1 MVLSPGILSVGLVSY
16 LFIKPGPGQ
25 MPFEDVSICPTAPS
39 TDENTGKL
47 SPSRAYTLSLA
58 PQLIYNRSQLVPSL
72 VSSKVYKQLDFLAVG
87 SWWIC
92 GAAEGGDT
100 SLQRVPGGREDVF
113 ADDSI
118 NGKSKRLLM
127 KFLRYLTQPSE
138 DNATGDKHSDLP
150 FSEFLS
156 SKFQIPAELRDPLVS
171 LSLSPDSPRETTAR
185 YALPRIKR
193 HLGSIGVFG
202 EGFGS
207 LVTKWGGA
215 AEISQVGCRASAVGG
230 GVYVLNRGVES
241 IELKQDDTL
250 QIQLSDGESVR
261 AKVIVGSPWDLP
273 EDFRRQAESVQK
285 VARSI
290 SVVSSPLEQLFVKT
304 SEGGPVPAG
313 VVVNLPAGTLSPD
326 TPPVYLMIHSS
337 DTGEC
342 PVGQC
347 ESGSLFTL
355 IFLNFLL
362 FMMNNPKKYLIY
374 IVCNNIDDI
383 SYILKTDHLHTSIV
397 SVHPEAGMS

>member
-1 MVLSPGILSVGLVSY
+1 
-16 LFIKPGPGQ
+16 
-25 MPFEDVSICPTAPS
+25 MPFEDVSICSTPLS
-39 TDENTGKL
+39 TDETAGKL

-58 PQLIYNRSQLVPSL
+58 PQLIYNRSQLIPSL
-72 VSSKVYKQLDFLAVG
+72 VSSKVYRQLDFLAVG

-92 GAAEGGDT
+92 RPADDGDA

-113 ADDSI
+113 ADDNI
-118 NGKSKRLLM
+118 TGKSKRLLM

-138 DNATGDKHSDLP
+138 DDGTSDEDLDQP

-171 LSLSPDSPRETTAR
+171 LSLSPHSPQETTVK

-202 EGFGS
+202 QGFGS
-207 LVTKWGGA
+207 LLAKWGGG

-230 GVYVLNRGVES
+230 GVYVLGRGVKS
-241 IELKQDDTL
+241 IEPKQDDSPL
-250 QIQLSDGESVR
+250 QAHLSDGESVR
-261 AKVIVGSPWDLP
+261 AKIIVGSSWDLP
-273 EDFRRQAESVQK
+273 KDFQKHESSPQK

-290 SVVSSPLEQLFVKT
+290 SVVSSPLEQLFVET

-313 VVVNLPAGTLSPD
+313 VVVSLPAGTFSAD
-326 TPPVYLMIHSS
+326 THPAYLMVHSS

-347 ESGSLFTL
+347 KSLPL
-355 IFLNFLL
+355 HISLL
-362 FMMNNPKKYLIY
+362 PPFMMNNYKNLIY
-374 IVCNNIDDI
+374 IVCNNIDDNY
-383 SYILKTDHLHTSIV
+383 YILT
-397 SVHPEAGMS
+397 P